1 MSKLM
6 SSVSF
11 QPQHAPR
18 APRLSSKVVSLRG
31 IKGTPNPVRRL
42 RAKPAAEREVKGE
55 ESLLSEPGADRTVRT
70 MCAGGRPEAPSNS
83 PLRLCVFA
91 VQLSC
96 VATLAS
102 LGLMVGCASS
112 KPQTVPTEATK
123 PRSEGWTEKG
133 DASWYGKPYHG
144 RRTASGEI
152 YDMHQMTAA
161 HRSLPFGTQ
170 VRVQRRD
177 TGAEIEVRITD
188 RGPFIK
194 GRIIDLSFA
203 AARVIG
209 LDIDGVAPV
218 KIKVLGQSGKPRSG
232 VTAPVPQSSGGDQ
245 CLWVQV
251 GAFSSSS
258 NAKRAV
264 ERLKESGEKAL
275 AMEGPDG
282 LERVRVGPFQSG
294 KDAAEALRRLVDEW
308 VSARIVECG

>member
-1 MSKLM
+1 
-6 SSVSF
+6 
-11 QPQHAPR
+11 
-18 APRLSSKVVSLRG
+18 
-31 IKGTPNPVRRL
+31 
-42 RAKPAAEREVKGE
+42 
-55 ESLLSEPGADRTVRT
+55 
-70 MCAGGRPEAPSNS
+70 
-83 PLRLCVFA
+83 
-91 VQLSC
+91 
-96 VATLAS
+96 
-102 LGLMVGCASS
+102 
-112 KPQTVPTEATK
+112 
-123 PRSEGWTEKG
+123 
-133 DASWYGKPYHG
+133 
-144 RRTASGEI
+144 
-152 YDMHQMTAA
+152 MHQMTAA

-170 VRVQRRD
+170 VRVERRD
-177 TGAEIEVRITD
+177 TGAEVEVRITD

-232 VTAPVPQSSGGDQ
+232 VTAPVSQSSGGDQ